1 MAPGLRADDAEG
13 KPAPART
20 PRVFRLTTQKRRAI
34 QRIASGDVLQGA
46 AADCNSAGETHAWF
60 DSRVAHHSP
69 KTKPTSRVASVHQG
83 AICASARLSRASET
97 GGGFFRDLHRCKSVA
112 QGTYT
117 NRTEPSKWRTGTIT
131 TSTRTR
137 ATAGSSV
144 PSRSIWDLRW
154 RRSSAASSRALSH

>member
-60 DSRVAHHSP
+60 DSRVAHHP
-69 KTKPTSRVASVHQG
+69 FPANRGEVCPTPIRPWFPRLTGVCAADLRLFLLYMLPFPAQFARVLCGLISGEVLAEGG
-83 AICASARLSRASET
+83 AWIRRPESRATHAVPASRAADRR
-97 GGGFFRDLHRCKSVA
+97 G
-112 QGTYT
+112 
-117 NRTEPSKWRTGTIT
+117 
-131 TSTRTR
+131 R
-137 ATAGSSV
+137 ATA
-144 PSRSIWDLRW
+144 SR
-154 RRSSAASSRALSH
+154 